1 VRKYLVTA
9 LALVLMFGVAK
20 AADFSGIGTIDVQK
34 VFKGYKET
42 GKSQAELAKLEE
54 GFKKEFEDSQKTLA
68 QAEKDGKKPEELEK
82 MKKDLEEKLAPKR
95 EALMRLNE
103 QLTTQLQS
111 KILDAV
117 KKVSKK
123 VGIEVVLDKVVV
135 INGGTDLTD
144 LVLTTLNK

>member
-1 VRKYLVTA
+1 MRKYLVTA

-135 INGGTDLTD
+135 INGGTDL
-144 LVLTTLNK
+144 